1 MKILMVCL
9 GNICRSPL
17 ADGLLRDKVE
27 KLNLPVIVDSAGTS
41 GLHSGDKPD
50 PRMIKTARQF
60 GLDISY
66 LRSRKFTEKDFETF
80 DHIYVM
86 DEENLK
92 NVSKLARNNEELK
105 KVSLILNLIEP
116 GKNLEV
122 PDPYYSGDAG
132 FREVYSL
139 LDQATDQLIQTL
151 TSK

>member
-1 MKILMVCL
+1 MVCL

-41 GLHSGDKPD
+41 GLHSGEMPD
-50 PRMIKTARQF
+50 RRMINTAHQF

-66 LRSRKFTEKDFETF
+66 LRSRKFTTEDFETF

-92 NVSKLARNNEELK
+92 NVSKLARNHEQLK

-122 PDPYYSGDAG
+122 PDPYYGGDAG

-139 LDQATDQLIQTL
+139 LDRATDQLIHTL

>member
-1 MKILMVCL
+1 
-9 GNICRSPL
+9 
-17 ADGLLRDKVE
+17 
-27 KLNLPVIVDSAGTS
+27 
-41 GLHSGDKPD
+41 
-50 PRMIKTARQF
+50 
-60 GLDISY
+60 
-66 LRSRKFTEKDFETF
+66 
-80 DHIYVM
+80 M